1 MKRLRIALLIDDF
14 FPASGGI
21 ARSMQTQIEALT
33 ELGHDVTLLAPA
45 KNLSVPEQCR
55 TIACKSHHIDG
66 LPAHLNVLHSS
77 RWAARKIRERFDV
90 VHSQTER
97 GAVVLGARI
106 ARNQGVP
113 HVHTFHANI
122 AGTHATLPF
131 SAMWGSLSYE
141 YLVTRVLAVASG
153 RSPRFYPTLP
163 PATPE
168 PDNNNYFSRL
178 DWRSLGWI
186 AAHVDEV
193 TSPAAYMI
201 TNIEN
206 AVGQPIGGVQI
217 PNACR
222 RAKIEPVPA
231 AQTDRGDVSVRFLS
245 VGRLSREKRLDVLVK
260 AFNHA
265 RIPGAELVFV
275 GDGDQRDRLV
285 RMAGPGVIFRGQ
297 LSSRAD
303 IAKEYAEADALVLAS
318 YRFDVQP
325 MVLLEA
331 GLAGL
336 PVLYCDDRLTTGVS
350 PESSLL
356 VRPDAV
362 SLAEG
367 MRRLAEP
374 DTRSALRANV
384 ARVVEGLTPE
394 SMAERYV
401 EVYRTAIERGRRGG

>member
-1 MKRLRIALLIDDF
+1 MRPLRIALLVDDF

-33 ELGHDVTLLAPA
+33 QLGHDVTLLAPA
-45 KNLSVPEQCR
+45 KHLSPPEECR
-55 TIACKSHHIDG
+55 TIACKSHYIEG
-66 LPAHLNVLHSS
+66 LPAHLNVLYSS
-77 RWAARKIRERFDV
+77 RWTARKIRQRFDV

-97 GAVVLGARI
+97 GAVVLGARL
-106 ARNQGVP
+106 ARNQRVP
-113 HVHTFHANI
+113 HIHTFHANI

-141 YLVTRVLAVASG
+141 YLVTRILAVASG
-153 RSPRFYPTLP
+153 RGPRFYPRLP

-168 PDNNNYFSRL
+168 PDNNNHFSRL
-178 DWRSLGWI
+178 DWRSLAWI

-193 TSPAAYMI
+193 TSPAQYML

-222 RAKIEPVPA
+222 VTQIHPVPVA
-231 AQTDRGDVSVRFLS
+231 ATDRSGVSVRFLS

-265 RIPGAELVFV
+265 AIPGAELVFV
-275 GDGDQRDRLV
+275 GDGDQRARLE
-285 RMAGPGVIFRGQ
+285 RLAGPGVIFRGKLQ
-297 LSSRAD
+297 DRAA
-303 IAKEYAEADALVLAS
+303 IAREYAEADALVLAS

-362 SLAEG
+362 SLAQG
-367 MRRLAEP
+367 MRRLADSEV
-374 DTRSALRANV
+374 RAALRANV
-384 ARVVEGLTPE
+384 ARVVEELTPQ

-401 EVYRTAIERGRRGG
+401 EVYRMAIERGRRGG